1 MRTNRYDHV
10 SKVRYRLLEL
20 EYIRVRSG
28 EKKKKKKERNSEP
41 IDSWLEK
48 RMFQR
53 IVRGIY
59 VFKGNAIRDKKLF
72 QWDTLECTNWML
84 IRCSISS
91 F

>member
-20 EYIRVRSG
+20 EYIRVRPG
-28 EKKKKKKERNSEP
+28 EKKKKRSGIANRSTPGWRNVCSNE
-41 IDSWLEK
+41 L
-48 RMFQR
+48 
-53 IVRGIY
+53 VRGIY